1 MNKSSLFLF
10 ILLLFS
16 FSCKEEKK
24 EAKKTAS
31 FYYWKQHF
39 KLSPTQK
46 KLLRDLNCKKIHVKY
61 FDIKW
66 DEAINKAVP
75 AAKITFENV
84 PKLNIIPCIF
94 IENQVFKKNKESDLA
109 NLTYHLIQEISKKN
123 KISYNEIQFDCDWT
137 KNTREK
143 YFTFLKKIKQKLQK
157 NQIISATIRLH
168 QYKYPN
174 RTGIPPI
181 KKGVLMCYNMGKI
194 EDINSKNS
202 IISPEVLKSYLTGK
216 TPYPIKLDLALPIYK
231 WGLIFRFGKLN
242 HIINDVK
249 DPSSNKNF
257 KSLGGGKFKA
267 ITSFYFQETYI
278 NKGEVL
284 KVEESTPENISIC
297 SKILAK
303 SKHKFGNLVFY
314 HLSHESIKNY
324 NAKFF
329 TKILSIF
336 NQ

>member
-1 MNKSSLFLF
+1 
-10 ILLLFS
+10 
-16 FSCKEEKK
+16 
-24 EAKKTAS
+24 
-31 FYYWKQHF
+31 
-39 KLSPTQK
+39 
-46 KLLRDLNCKKIHVKY
+46 
-61 FDIKW
+61 
-66 DEAINKAVP
+66 
-75 AAKITFENV
+75 
-84 PKLNIIPCIF
+84 
-94 IENQVFKKNKESDLA
+94 
-109 NLTYHLIQEISKKN
+109 
-123 KISYNEIQFDCDWT
+123 
-137 KNTREK
+137 
-143 YFTFLKKIKQKLQK
+143 
-157 NQIISATIRLH
+157 
-168 QYKYPN
+168 
-174 RTGIPPI
+174 
-181 KKGVLMCYNMGKI
+181 MCYNMGKI

-216 TPYPIKLDLALPIYK
+216 TPDPIKLDLALPIYK

-249 DPSSNKNF
+249 DPSYNKNF

-267 ITSFYFQETYI
+267 NTSFYFQETYI

-284 KVEESTPENISIC
+284 KVEESTPENISVC